1 MEKQLNFCVIGHPIG
16 HTMSPFINK
25 RLFALRKENADY
37 GVMDIPPET
46 LAEQMAV
53 LRTKRGFNV
62 TIPHKQRIIPFLTRL
77 DESAR
82 RFGSVN
88 TVCVEEDGTLT
99 GHTTDG
105 PGCLMALRGRG
116 IRPEG
121 RLLLLGAGGA
131 ARAVAFALCEE
142 ASFLQ
147 LTIACRRQSAQKAE
161 SLCREIQAYRMSL
174 QKEGTAT
181 PAILEELDGQT
192 EYDLLLNCTSV
203 GMYPN
208 DGASPVPDRVIA
220 RCHAVFD
227 AVYNPHTTRLLQ
239 LAEGRGI
246 PTVHGMDMLVW
257 QAAVAHKYWFGHTF
271 TPDEIN
277 GVIEAAVEEMARR
290 FEKKGANA

>member
-1 MEKQLNFCVIGHPIG
+1 
-16 HTMSPFINK
+16 
-25 RLFALRKENADY
+25 
-37 GVMDIPPET
+37 
-46 LAEQMAV
+46 
-53 LRTKRGFNV
+53 
-62 TIPHKQRIIPFLTRL
+62 
-77 DESAR
+77 
-82 RFGSVN
+82 
-88 TVCVEEDGTLT
+88 
-99 GHTTDG
+99 
-105 PGCLMALRGRG
+105 
-116 IRPEG
+116 
-121 RLLLLGAGGA
+121 
-131 ARAVAFALCEE
+131 
-142 ASFLQ
+142 
-147 LTIACRRQSAQKAE
+147 
-161 SLCREIQAYRMSL
+161 MSL

-239 LAEGRGI
+239 LAEDAGSPRCTAWTCWYGRRPS
-246 PTVHGMDMLVW
+246 PTNTG
-257 QAAVAHKYWFGHTF
+257 FGHTF